1 MRSAGPGRTQIGAD
15 LRGFPRRS
23 SAPMSAQKVP
33 IQKVAAQKLPAQK
46 LPAATWS
53 LRSCWRSTSRGYTL

>member
-1 MRSAGPGRTQIGAD
+1 MRSAGSGRTQIGAD
-15 LRGFPRRS
+15 LRGFPRRT

-33 IQKVAAQKLPAQK
+33 IQKV
-46 LPAATWS
+46 PAATWS